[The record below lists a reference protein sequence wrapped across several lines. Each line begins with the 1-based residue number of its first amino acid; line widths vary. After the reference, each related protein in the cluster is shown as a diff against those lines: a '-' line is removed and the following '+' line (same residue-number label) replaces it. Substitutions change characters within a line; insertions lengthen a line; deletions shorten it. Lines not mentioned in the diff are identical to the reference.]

1 MKKGVLFTISTFLI
15 AIILLLL
22 AILIYRASLET
33 EERFAEGAVINKV
46 QDLYTS
52 IDESIRAI
60 FMASETIGVEII
72 KVADNTYDVRF
83 TDRLGKAKDQNYYGQ
98 DFYEKLEE
106 FAEFVSQDVE
116 INLSAL
122 NMNEIIQ
129 GQQQSDNDI
138 LKFIIKPFNIEYLHK
153 LSGGNMDIRIRT
165 PAYNQIDFKGISI
178 EIDTGEKEVTDI
190 KVQPSTPGSGETA
203 FNITAKGSPG
213 TQIWNGN
220 LNFLDS
226 TSFQIEMRQTSPIT
240 IDIDGD
246 SNTKVIMR
254 STASKFEPSVNT
266 TLHSLVVPEGE
277 EIEVTFPEELVR
289 ITEAEFEISKIYTP
303 SITI

>member
-203 FNITAKGSPG
+203 FNITAKGSTG